1 MSANRHKKEK
11 CTLND
16 TSYGKAFQAAFPRTL
31 PVMAGYVVLGFGFGL
46 LLQSK
51 GYSFL
56 WAILMSITIYGG
68 SMQFVTADLLS
79 GGAGLLT
86 SGIMTLMIHA
96 RHLFYGISMLLKYRD
111 TGKVKPYLIYALTD
125 ETYSLVCS
133 GGIPDG
139 VNKNAY
145 YLWISLLD
153 QLYWVAGSALGGI
166 FGQIVTIN
174 TKGVDYSMTAL
185 FVVIL
190 TDNLLKPDSRIPAL
204 AGLGITLICLIFF
217 GADRFLI
224 PSMIGIT
231 AVLMLLRPVLT
242 QKKEGLEQ

>member
-1 MSANRHKKEK
+1 M
-11 CTLND
+11 ND
-16 TSYGKAFQAAFPRTL
+16 NIYGKAFREAFPRTL

-56 WAILMSITIYGG
+56 WAILMSIAIYGG
-68 SMQFVTADLLS
+68 SMQFVTINLLAN
-79 GGAGLLT
+79 GAGLLT

-125 ETYSLVCS
+125 ETYSLVCT
-133 GGIPDG
+133 GEIPEG

-145 YLWISLLD
+145 YFWISLLD
-153 QLYWVAGSALGGI
+153 QLYWVSGSALGGI

-174 TKGVDYSMTAL
+174 TTGVDYAMTAL

-190 TDNLLKPDSRIPAL
+190 TDNLLKPASRIPAL
-204 AGLGITLICLIFF
+204 AGLGITLICLMVF
-217 GADRFLI
+217 GTDSFLI

-231 AVLMLLRPVLT
+231 AVLMILRPVLT
-242 QKKEGLEQ
+242 KRKEALEQ

>member
-1 MSANRHKKEK
+1 M
-11 CTLND
+11 ND
-16 TSYGKAFQAAFPRTL
+16 NIYGKAFRAAFPRTL

-56 WAILMSITIYGG
+56 WAILMSIAIYGG
-68 SMQFVTADLLS
+68 SMQFVTINLLAN
-79 GGAGLLT
+79 GAGLLT

-125 ETYSLVCS
+125 ETYSLVCT
-133 GGIPDG
+133 GEIPEG

-145 YLWISLLD
+145 YFWISLLD
-153 QLYWVAGSALGGI
+153 QLYWVSGSALGGI

-174 TKGVDYSMTAL
+174 TTGVDYAMTAL

-190 TDNLLKPDSRIPAL
+190 TDNLLKPASRIPAL
-204 AGLGITLICLIFF
+204 AGLGITLICLICF
-217 GADRFLI
+217 GIDSFLI

-231 AVLMLLRPVLT
+231 AVLMILRPVLT
-242 QKKEGLEQ
+242 KRKEALEQ